1 MIPVSKDMK
10 ATHLAVKA
18 TRYLSEENLKVVPDR
33 DQLVKFICDKRR
45 EMRPLGKSAS
55 TIEDLVLKPEQ
66 KKDHNDELFL
76 LHDDGPEKEERIIC
90 YATKKNLEQLRAND
104 TWLCDGTFA
113 SCPKI
118 FYQLWVVHAQ
128 LEDRVLPFAYF
139 LLPGA
144 TEEIYTMAFQILQ
157 DGLIDLPDDTE
168 KTLSLQQ
175 EQIQMIKKRMLEHLQ
190 MKSWQKLGHLDLR
203 LL

>member
-1 MIPVSKDMK
+1 MVSGGYIYNCNNQNRGIRSKHYACENRRCPARLNTQGWDTVTKENDNHTCEPPKSLIEKLLKWYILQMIPVSKDMK

-66 KKDHNDELFL
+66 KKDHDDELFL

-90 YATKKNLEQLRAND
+90 YATKKNLEQLRANV

-118 FYQLWVVHAQ
+118 L
-128 LEDRVLPFAYF
+128 
-139 LLPGA
+139 
-144 TEEIYTMAFQILQ
+144 
-157 DGLIDLPDDTE
+157 
-168 KTLSLQQ
+168 
-175 EQIQMIKKRMLEHLQ
+175 
-190 MKSWQKLGHLDLR
+190 
-203 LL
+203 